1 MTLPLTSIA
10 VVTAFPT
17 ILTGVVTTAHE
28 EQRRGKKIAKRER
41 ILIDRCY
48 GKKLGKE

>member
-1 MTLPLTSIA
+1 MILPLTSI
-10 VVTAFPT
+10 VVVMAFPT

-41 ILIDRCY
+41 ILIDWGY
-48 GKKLGKE
+48 EKNLEKE